1 MYSSD
6 RSSGECSNKCNCH
19 ALQSCFES
27 SCLCHI
33 QLRESRL
40 PVITVENRKYRSCAE
55 QATQDSSQ
63 LQTGVYYTVLYG
75 VVWYGMVWC
84 GVVWCGVVWCG
95 VVRCGVVRCGVVRCG
110 EIWYDTVWYGTV

>member
-19 ALQSCFES
+19 AVQSRFES

-40 PVITVENRKYRSCAE
+40 PVITVENRSCAE
-55 QATQDSSQ
+55 QATQHSSQ
-63 LQTGVYYTVLYG
+63 LQTGVCYTVLYG
-75 VVWYGMVWC
+75 LWCGMVWYGMV
-84 GVVWCGVVWCG
+84 
-95 VVRCGVVRCGVVRCG
+95 R
-110 EIWYDTVWYGTV
+110 YGMIQYGIV

>member
-6 RSSGECSNKCNCH
+6 RSSGECSNRCNCH
-19 ALQSCFES
+19 ALQSCFEF
-27 SCLCHI
+27 SCLCPI

-75 VVWYGMVWC
+75 VVWYGAVCVVCCGVLWC
-84 GVVWCGVVWCG
+84 GIV
-95 VVRCGVVRCGVVRCG
+95 
-110 EIWYDTVWYGTV
+110 